1 MKCVSTLPT
10 LLLGGLRPWF
20 ENLVFLNMHVHNYS
34 CIIYHA
40 KQTDAG
46 CVRKGGSSNAFRQGR
61 EGAQASRAV
70 ATVRPHALVQT
81 HLEQLYVLVS
91 KEHLHKIEQELKSI
105 VSANKTLALKVH
117 KLGEKFVRTNSFSCR
132 PVSVYIV

>member
-1 MKCVSTLPT
+1 MYIIIHVYSITPNKRMQVVSGKAVVLMLSAKDEKALKQAEP
-10 LLLGGLRPWF
+10 LL
-20 ENLVFLNMHVHNYS
+20 
-34 CIIYHA
+34 
-40 KQTDAG
+40 
-46 CVRKGGSSNAFRQGR
+46 
-61 EGAQASRAV
+61 

-117 KLGEKFVRTNSFSCR
+117 KLGEKFVRTHSFSCR